1 MNKKTV
7 LFLINGF
14 GIEKKESYPIYD
26 ETLMPTFEELS
37 KKYIFSTNSV
47 TSNVTNYY
55 DAYRNISL
63 DVGELYNYSIL
74 DQEINNKKINFNE
87 NLNKIKN
94 ELEVK
99 KNNMHFFC
107 LVDTSPKIV
116 SHLKEFLKLLN
127 PNHDKR
133 ITLHLVISSND
144 INDYNKLISIFSDI
158 NMELSNYAS
167 IGFILGL
174 SSIDNNAKQVD
185 LNFFFRMFISKIG
198 EKWQSFTQRF
208 DILRGTNVLPR
219 DTKPF
224 LVNTNFN
231 LNKDDIFFFFNYD
244 TINLVNFV
252 DTMSNINFGEE
263 PNNFS
268 YYSLFTVNSN
278 KNITSL
284 YNSTVSYNSLV
295 KNLEFLDA
303 RSLIVCQK
311 EKIGVIN
318 YFCNGLKNEVNERLS
333 FVDIDPYYN
342 NPESIVNVINNF
354 SSDLI
359 IINYEFD
366 DVESTVL
373 LKQRLGLIDRA
384 LKAVYDNSMGSKYTI
399 IVSSLYG
406 MSKVML
412 NEKENPCHVI
422 FSNKLPFIY
431 IDDFITK
438 KNYLVETGT
447 INDILKTSYKTI
459 KKDSN
464 YYSLVEKKNILYK
477 LFFN

>member
-26 ETLMPTFEELS
+26 ASLMPTFEELA
-37 KKYIFSTNSV
+37 KKYIFSNNSIN
-47 TSNVTNYY
+47 SNVTNYY

-74 DQEINNKKINFNE
+74 DKDVNDKTIGLNE
-87 NLNKIKN
+87 NIVKIKD
-94 ELEVK
+94 ELETK
-99 KNNMHFFC
+99 KNNLHFFC

-116 SHLKEFLKLLN
+116 DHLREILKFLN
-127 PNHDKR
+127 PNKDKK
-133 ITLHLVISSND
+133 ITLHLIISSSD
-144 INDYNKLISIFSDI
+144 INDYDKLVSIFSDI
-158 NMELSNYAS
+158 NMELASYAS

-185 LNFFFRMFISKIG
+185 LNFFFRMFISKVG

-208 DILRGTNVLPR
+208 DVSKGTNVIPR

-231 LNKDDIFFFFNYD
+231 LSKDDIFFFFNYD
-244 TINLVNFV
+244 TINLINFV
-252 DTMSNINFGEE
+252 DTLSNINFGEE
-263 PNNFS
+263 FNNFS
-268 YYSLFTVNSN
+268 YYSLFPVNSN
-278 KNITSL
+278 KPIINL
-284 YNSTVSYNSLV
+284 YNNSFSTNSLV
-295 KNLEFLDA
+295 KNLEYLDA
-303 RSLIVCQK
+303 SSLIVCKK
-311 EKIGVIN
+311 EEIGIIN

-333 FVDIDPYYN
+333 FIDINPYYT
-342 NPESIVNVINNF
+342 NPESIINVINKFPN
-354 SSDLI
+354 DLI
-359 IINYEFD
+359 IINYELD
-366 DVESTVL
+366 DLESTVK
-373 LKQRLGLIDRA
+373 LKERLNIIDKA

-406 MSKVML
+406 MSKIML
-412 NEKENPCHVI
+412 NENENPCHVI
-422 FSNKLPFIY
+422 FSNKLPFMY

-438 KNYLVETGT
+438 KNYLVESGG
-447 INDILKTSYKTI
+447 INDILKTTYKTI

-464 YYSLVEKKNILYK
+464 YYSLVEKKNLLYK